1 VIKFVH
7 QLLVIN
13 NQFSEQNLQMTVS
26 GFRPEQGNIMGSN
39 RTSPIQI
46 STTVAHFSFRSPAFI
61 LLTLLIASLAPPLRG
76 QKLTILYAFP
86 GQPDGSGPYAPP
98 IKDKHGNL
106 FGTTYAGGS
115 KDWGT
120 VYEIS
125 ASGKETVLHSFVGGK
140 DGSTPTSGLTMDA
153 QGNLYGT
160 TYTGGS
166 TDCFNGYGCG
176 VVYELSPRQGGWKE
190 TILYA
195 FKGGSD
201 GGLLSFGNLARDTDG
216 NLYGTTMYGGNR
228 PWPHGGGVVYK
239 LTHRHGRWVHTTLYA
254 FGTTSKKDGATPYGG
269 VNLDAKGNVYGTTF
283 YGGSAGAGTVFELD
297 AVGSETFL
305 FSFGISG
312 DGEFPEA
319 GLVRDGAGN
328 LYGTTMSGGD
338 PSCVCGTAFKLDTSG
353 TETVLHVFAGYPS
366 DGASPR
372 QLTLDAAGNLYG
384 TTYYGG
390 DSTDCLSNNQP
401 IGCGKV
407 FKLSPS
413 GDETVLHNFSHVTD
427 GSEVWA
433 GVTLGGGN
441 LYGGTLAGGPAGN
454 GIVYKLT
461 K

>member
-1 VIKFVH
+1 MAVF
-7 QLLVIN
+7 
-13 NQFSEQNLQMTVS
+13 
-26 GFRPEQGNIMGSN
+26 GFRPEQGDIMSSN
-39 RTSPIQI
+39 RTPLIQI
-46 STTVAHFSFRSPAFI
+46 SATIARFSFRSSAFM
-61 LLTLLIASLAPPLRG
+61 LLALLVASLAPPLRG
-76 QKLTILYAFP
+76 QTLTILYAFP

-106 FGTTYAGGS
+106 YGTTYAGGS

-140 DGSTPTSGLTMDA
+140 DGSTPTSGLIMDA
-153 QGNLYGT
+153 RGNLYGT

-166 TDCFNGYGCG
+166 TACFNGYGCG
-176 VVYELSPRQGGWKE
+176 VVYKLSPRQGGGWKE

-195 FKGGSD
+195 FKGRSD
-201 GGLLSFGNLARDTDG
+201 GGLLSFGDLTRDAEG
-216 NLYGTTMYGGNR
+216 NLYGTTMYGGSR
-228 PWPHGGGVVYK
+228 PWPHGGGVVFK
-239 LTHRHGRWVHTTLYA
+239 LTHTSGRWLHQTLYA

-269 VNLDAKGNVYGTTF
+269 VILDAQGNVYGTTF

-297 AVGSETFL
+297 VDGSETFL
-305 FSFGISG
+305 FSFGISS
-312 DGEFPEA
+312 DGLYPEA
-319 GLVRDGAGN
+319 GLVRDEAGN

-338 PSCVCGTAFKLDTSG
+338 PSCACGTAFKLNPSG
-353 TETVLHVFAGYPS
+353 AETVLHVFAGYPS

-372 QLTLDAAGNLYG
+372 QLTLDPAGNLYG

-390 DSTDCLSNNQP
+390 SSTDCGSDNQP
-401 IGCGKV
+401 IGCGTI

-413 GDETVLHNFSHVTD
+413 GDETVLHNFSHARD

-433 GVTLGGGN
+433 GVTLRGRY
-441 LYGGTLAGGPAGN
+441 LYGGTSAGGPDGN